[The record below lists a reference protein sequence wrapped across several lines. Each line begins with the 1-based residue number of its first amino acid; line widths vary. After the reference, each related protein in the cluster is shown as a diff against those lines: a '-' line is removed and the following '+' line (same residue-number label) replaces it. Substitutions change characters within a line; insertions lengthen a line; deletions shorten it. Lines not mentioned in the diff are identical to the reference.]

1 MKNIIRFASLA
12 LSVITLLCAVSC
24 GGTEKPA
31 VTTEPTTTEAPASTE
46 PPAPTELVIGE
57 NGKSQ
62 YTIVYAANEEYGHD
76 TAFYLHRYFR
86 EQLKISIDYVKDSE
100 RPAEKAEAFEIVVGR
115 TDRDASTAFRKK
127 LKSGEFYI
135 GVEGSSLYIVGRG
148 EEETRAAVEYF
159 IENLSGTD
167 EGNCRV
173 PVTLAFDSGE
183 ELSPVLEWEKSK
195 ILLSAGGYAR
205 MTTLKNGELA
215 VGYSNGGIKFAIST
229 NDGKGWTNTVT
240 VTKPAK
246 TPLGDTLTYAN
257 ANVIQ
262 YGDGDIMVAYR
273 AHSPTNSTKNFY
285 TSIRYQISKDGGKT
299 FGDPVIVVE
308 YQRNDTDFKGFW
320 EPHMVILPDG
330 RLAMYYA
337 NDCIGPQD
345 ADYPYVPSG
354 AYQHIMVHVF
364 DYETETFDK
373 GTIASNG
380 VDHKSRDGM
389 PVVCSLSDG
398 GMVMVI
404 EANWDK
410 NYAFI
415 IQMLFSEDGINWSD
429 PVTVISPTK
438 KGHYAGAPY
447 VALLPDGRL
456 AVSCQATQYSGA
468 TMSSDLVQNS
478 QTNVYISK
486 EPITLANCKDV
497 NEKSFVKVMENPLS
511 MGVETRS
518 IWPAMHVHNGY
529 LICVADIGTNLSTGV
544 TGIYIRRAPIDTIK

>member
-1 MKNIIRFASLA
+1 MKNIIRFGALSLA
-12 LSVITLLCAVSC
+12 FITLLCAVSC
-24 GGTEKPA
+24 GGTEKPP
-31 VTTEPTTTEAPASTE
+31 VTDQITTEAPIITE
-46 PPAPTELVIGE
+46 PPAITELVIGE
-57 NGKSQ
+57 NGSSQ
-62 YTIVYAANEEYGHD
+62 YTIVYAAEEEYGQD

-86 EQLKISIDYVKDSE
+86 EKLKLSIDYVKDTE
-100 RPAEKAEAFEIVVGR
+100 RTAENAEAFEIVVGK
-115 TDRDASTAFRKK
+115 TDREASQSFRKK
-127 LKSGEFYI
+127 IKTGEFYI
-135 GVEGSSLYIVGRG
+135 GVEGTSLYIVGRG

-159 IENLSGTD
+159 TENLAGTA
-167 EGNCRV
+167 EGNCKI
-173 PVTLAFDSGE
+173 PASLAFDSGE
-183 ELSPVLEWEKSK
+183 ELTPVLEWEKSK
-195 ILLSAGGYAR
+195 MILSAGGYAR

-215 VGYSNGGIKFAIST
+215 VGYSNGGIKFAISRD
-229 NDGKGWTNTVT
+229 DGKTWTNTVT
-240 VTKPAK
+240 ITKSAK
-246 TPLGDTLTYAN
+246 TPLGDTLTFAN

-273 AHSPTNSTKNFY
+273 AHSPTNSSKNFY

-299 FGDPVIVVE
+299 FGEPVIVVE
-308 YQRNDTDFKGFW
+308 YQRNDKDFKGFW
-320 EPHMVILPDG
+320 EPHMVIMPDG

-337 NDCIGPQD
+337 NDCIGPQN

-389 PVVCSLSDG
+389 PVVCNLKDG

-404 EANWDK
+404 EANWNKDYK
-410 NYAFI
+410 FI

-447 VALLPDGRL
+447 VTLLPDGRL

-468 TMSSDLVQNS
+468 TMSNDAVQNS
-478 QTNVYISK
+478 QMNVYISK
-486 EPITLANCKDV
+486 EPIMLANCKEV
-497 NEKSFVKVMENPLS
+497 NEDSFVKVMENPLS

-518 IWPAMHVHNGY
+518 IWPAMHVHNGW
-529 LICVADIGTNLSTGV
+529 LICSADIGSNLSDGV
-544 TGIYIRRAPIDTIK
+544 SGIYVRRAPINSIK

>member
-1 MKNIIRFASLA
+1 MKNIIRFGAIA
-12 LSVITLLCAVSC
+12 LSAITVLCAASC
-24 GGTEKPA
+24 GTEAPP
-31 VTTEPTTTEAPASTE
+31 VTEPTVTTEAPVSTE

-62 YTIVYAANEEYGHD
+62 YTIIYAAKEEYGHD

-86 EQLKISIDYVKDSE
+86 EELKISIDYVKDSK
-100 RPAEKAEAFEIVVGR
+100 RPADKAEAYEIVIGK

-127 LKSGEFYI
+127 IKTGEFYI
-135 GVEGSSLYIVGRG
+135 GVEGTSLYIVGRG

-159 IENLSGTD
+159 IDYIAGTEQKSCKIPAD
-167 EGNCRV
+167 
-173 PVTLAFDSGE
+173 LAFDSGE
-183 ELSPVLEWEKSK
+183 ELFPVLEWEKSK

-205 MTTLKNGELA
+205 MTTLKSGELA
-215 VGYSNGGIKFAIST
+215 AAYSNGGIKLATSSD
-229 NDGKGWTNTVT
+229 DGKTWKNVISI
-240 VTKPAK
+240 TKPAK
-246 TPLGDTLTYAN
+246 TPLGDTLTFAN
-257 ANVIQ
+257 ANIIQ
-262 YGDGDIMVAYR
+262 YGNGDIMIAYR

-285 TSIRYQISKDGGKT
+285 TSIRYQISKDGGRT

-308 YQRNDTDFKGFW
+308 YQRNDKNFKGFW

-337 NDCIGPQD
+337 NDCIGPQN

-354 AYQHIMVHVF
+354 SYQHIMVHVF

-404 EANWDK
+404 EANWNKDYK
-410 NYAFI
+410 FI

-429 PVTVISPTK
+429 PVTVISPTTK
-438 KGHYAGAPY
+438 DHYAGAPY
-447 VALLPDGRL
+447 VTLLPDGRL

-468 TMSSDLVQNS
+468 TMSSDAVQNS
-478 QTNVYISK
+478 QMNVYISK
-486 EPITLANCKDV
+486 EPITLKNCKDV
-497 NEKSFVKVMENPLS
+497 SVDSFVKVMENPLS

-518 IWPAMHVHNGY
+518 VWPAMHVHNGY

-544 TGIYIRRAPIDTIK
+544 TGLYIRRAPIDSIK